1 MKKKKN
7 KNSCKIPD
15 QQFVLAEWKPVPG
28 ARSSAGVRT
37 YVHTC
42 TDPAVAARLPAL
54 LAGRPGKPGAGFP
67 HRLPRAQEVWKRSG
81 VGGLFLRG
89 RAGRSTRSKCAFARR
104 AEAWRRGRCWLLR
117 DERKRRHEDRGSPVG
132 FDPSVLVLVLTRG
145 RESSL
150 TPPRGPQPQ
159 GVITARGFPSGD
171 GFTVAPRFS
180 AVLPS
185 PVPFRALGLLKEL
198 CAKHLLASKCLTD

>member
-42 TDPAVAARLPAL
+42 TDPAVAARLPAS

-150 TPPRGPQPQ
+150 TPPKG
-159 GVITARGFPSGD
+159 
-171 GFTVAPRFS
+171 
-180 AVLPS
+180 S
-185 PVPFRALGLLKEL
+185 PAAGRYHSSRIPFRRWFHGSPQVLCCPALS
-198 CAKHLLASKCLTD
+198 CPV